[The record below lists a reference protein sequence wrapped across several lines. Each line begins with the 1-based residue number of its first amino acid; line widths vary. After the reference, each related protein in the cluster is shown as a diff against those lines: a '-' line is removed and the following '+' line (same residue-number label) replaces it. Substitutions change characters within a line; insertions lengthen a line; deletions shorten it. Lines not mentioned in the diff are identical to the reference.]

1 LPGSSQAISVQQ
13 GEVVILAR
21 LWGGLWFQTADG
33 AYLHRNQVRII
44 GSDAPVTRHTVNAQ
58 AGLVLLSL
66 PDEELGQPLMELE
79 EGAPL
84 EVIGF
89 SRTFLLVRAQG
100 LEGYVKGQGL
110 TTYETRYL
118 PEEDPPAY
126 EILVNKSNFM
136 VSVYRLDENGQRVGE
151 PIRAEI
157 AALGKRSTPTPSG
170 RYVLGFKQRWV
181 RFTHTQAPHGIT
193 YLRGRYL
200 HGIPCYGQDE
210 RLISEWGRPELGTFA
225 TGGCVRMDFDIASF
239 IYFNCPSYTTVM
251 EVVNGI

>member
-1 LPGSSQAISVQQ
+1 MGRTRRSPTRCCKQAV
-13 GEVVILAR
+13 
-21 LWGGLWFQTADG
+21 F
-33 AYLHRNQVRII
+33 
-44 GSDAPVTRHTVNAQ
+44 
-58 AGLVLLSL
+58 SL

-170 RYVLGFKQRWV
+170 RYVLGFKALRRASPHQ
-181 RFTHTQAPHGIT
+181 TPHGIT
-193 YLRGRYL
+193 YLRGRCL
-200 HGIPCYGQDE
+200 HGIPLWAGRALNQRMGGRSWAPSRPAAVCAWI
-210 RLISEWGRPELGTFA
+210 LISPALSTSTVPA
-225 TGGCVRMDFDIASF
+225 TQR
-239 IYFNCPSYTTVM
+239 
-251 EVVNGI
+251 